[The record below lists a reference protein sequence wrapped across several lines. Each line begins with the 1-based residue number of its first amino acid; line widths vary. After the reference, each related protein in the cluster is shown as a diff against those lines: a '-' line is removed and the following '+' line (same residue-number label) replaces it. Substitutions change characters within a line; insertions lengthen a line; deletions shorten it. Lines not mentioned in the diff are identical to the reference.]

1 MDEIELD
8 NVDTRLKTTTGTNT
22 NPFSQVG
29 IINKETKKKPYD
41 VKIKNNNPNEPKV
54 NINMKYSD
62 KQKYRRYK
70 TKTEPKLFSKIM
82 IDEEDDIVNTIKK
95 AFGME
100 NKKNTNMTN
109 VETSGVPYYEEPNPV
124 EGEEPNIVEM
134 VREPAQEEELPR
146 AAPARKGRAIQPSPM
161 IRRAKSVPKKA
172 SSIATEVT
180 SEITQ
185 PEPISPGK
193 LLAMNAL
200 KSMEENNKR
209 REIAQAEAEERA
221 KQEKE
226 RIFKLSMMAMEEQA
240 KTSREENDAKIRA
253 RLAEV
258 DERERKRLD
267 EIERK
272 DNELISKKKTE
283 RTKEEN
289 ERVKRVLDMR
299 KAYQEELKKYVGL
312 TEKERKA
319 LDYQFKLTGYAPGI
333 DDFGRTPKDR
343 DKIPFW
349 IDRR

>member
-8 NVDTRLKTTTGTNT
+8 NIDTRLKTTTGTNT

-109 VETSGVPYYEEPNPV
+109 VETSGVPYYEEPKPV

-134 VREPAQEEELPR
+134 VRETAPAQEEELP
-146 AAPARKGRAIQPSPM
+146 AAPAAARRGRTQEPSGM
-161 IRRAKSVPKKA
+161 ITRAKSVPRKA

-180 SEITQ
+180 SEIVQ

-221 KQEKE
+221 KKEKE
-226 RIFKLSMMAMEEQA
+226 RIFNLSMMTMAA
-240 KTSREENDAKIRA
+240 REENDAAIRA

-267 EIERK
+267 ERERK
-272 DNELISKKKTE
+272 DNELIAKNPTE

-289 ERVKRVLDMR
+289 ERVKRVLYMR
-299 KAYQEELKKYVGL
+299 NEYEKELKKYVGL

-319 LDYQFKLTGYAPGI
+319 LDYQFKLTGYVPGI
-333 DDFGRTPKDR
+333 DTFGRTPKDR
-343 DKIPFW
+343 ENIPFW